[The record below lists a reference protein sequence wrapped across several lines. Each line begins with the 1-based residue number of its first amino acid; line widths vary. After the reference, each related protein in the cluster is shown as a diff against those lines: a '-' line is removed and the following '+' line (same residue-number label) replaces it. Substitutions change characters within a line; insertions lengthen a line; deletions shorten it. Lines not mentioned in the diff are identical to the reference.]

1 MKQIIL
7 AVFLVGLFYLIWQ
20 TFVQK
25 FDRSFIGSA
34 GEPKSLIILKK
45 GMKYKDRDSI
55 YWYTS
60 ESSIIGSP
68 SDLIAISNNFSSI
81 TAESAIIRGEFI
93 IDVTVSND
101 TIVIA
106 SSIPV
111 HVLDSSFAV
120 RNIMK

>member
-1 MKQIIL
+1 
-7 AVFLVGLFYLIWQ
+7 
-20 TFVQK
+20 
-25 FDRSFIGSA
+25 
-34 GEPKSLIILKK
+34 
-45 GMKYKDRDSI
+45 MKYKDRDSI